1 MMSVIEPE
9 GLLMIEMNDL
19 SRQTAMNLHA
29 LTRTLRRP
37 ESVQAG
43 SAIDLELSEIEE
55 RLERLMGGFRC
66 RSP

>member
-19 SRQTAMNLHA
+19 NRQTAMNLHA

-55 RLERLMGGFRC
+55 RLERLMVGFRC

>member
-1 MMSVIEPE
+1 MHTIKLE
-9 GLLMIEMNDL
+9 GLLIPEMNDL
-19 SRQTAMNLHA
+19 NRQTAMNLHA

-43 SAIDLELSEIEE
+43 SEIDLELSEIEE
-55 RLERLMGGFRC
+55 RLERLMGEFRC